1 MNAGHTCAPVDK
13 RKDRIRFL
21 GRSSLRRNLKVGNG
35 TAQSSKPSWQPGECR
50 LVQLAKMLR
59 WPRQELFGSAH
70 RRRYT
75 AGHFVGSAIC
85 SRIGEMTFP
94 SSRIENP
101 SGGSTH
107 SRSHSAVA
115 EARNTKALASQAG
128 QGMPRQPKIWISMS
142 SARSVL
148 QSIYVTQPR
157 KRNAGIN

>member
-1 MNAGHTCAPVDK
+1 
-13 RKDRIRFL
+13 
-21 GRSSLRRNLKVGNG
+21 
-35 TAQSSKPSWQPGECR
+35 
-50 LVQLAKMLR
+50 
-59 WPRQELFGSAH
+59 
-70 RRRYT
+70 
-75 AGHFVGSAIC
+75 
-85 SRIGEMTFP
+85 MTFP

-128 QGMPRQPKIWISMS
+128 QAMPRQPKIWISMS

-157 KRNAGIN
+157 KRNAGINWGLSIRFANIWNEPTRKRTRAAPR